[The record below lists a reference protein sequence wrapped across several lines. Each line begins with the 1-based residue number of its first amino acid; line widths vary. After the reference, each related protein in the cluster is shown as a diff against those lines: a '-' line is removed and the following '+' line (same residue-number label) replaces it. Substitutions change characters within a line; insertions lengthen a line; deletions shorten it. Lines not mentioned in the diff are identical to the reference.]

1 MTSTSKFMLSR
12 MFRFASRAAFVAG
25 LALGAAPPLLAREA
39 QTPENSTEV
48 RARADALI
56 AQMTPEEK
64 AAQLSLYFYFPALG
78 VMNKPAEEAIQTG
91 MAGSVLFVTDP
102 AEIDRLQHMAMDK
115 SRLHIPM
122 LFGFDVIHG
131 LHTIFPVPLG
141 LAASWDPALVENVQS
156 SAAAEARAV
165 GVNWAYAPMLDIARD
180 PRWGRIVEGSGEDP
194 YLTSVMAAAQVRG
207 FQGRYLGKPGHIL
220 ATAKHFAGYGAAL
233 GGRDYD
239 EVNLSDNEL
248 WNVYLPPF
256 KAAVDAGVGS
266 VMSAYMSLNGVPASA
281 NYWLLKA
288 VLRDEWGFQG
298 FVVSDAGAVN
308 ALRTQNLTSDMR
320 ESAVRGLTA
329 GVDVAMASPVD
340 GPAYTTLPT
349 ALREGRIS
357 QQQLDNAV
365 RAVLEAKIRLGLFE
379 KPFVDVNKAQA
390 VLNDPAHLE
399 LARVAAE
406 RSSVLLR
413 NTGNMLPLDRTV
425 VKSVAV
431 IGPLANSERDMLGS
445 WTFPQN
451 KPAAVTVLAGLKAKL
466 GRAARVD
473 YVEGVRIPPRTFPS
487 SASMLEQPDKR
498 APLDEDADIARA
510 VAATKSAEVTIIVLG
525 ETFDMTGEGASRSS
539 LDLPGRQQELLD
551 AVVATGKPVVVVLM
565 SARPL
570 NLKDTKANAILD
582 VWYPGSAGGTA
593 VANLLFGDAAPA
605 GKLPIT
611 WIREAAQAPNPYSHL
626 IAHEPGGADKR
637 YWNGSSMPTYPF
649 GYGLAY
655 TSFAFANLR
664 VDRPTYAVADTV
676 KVSVDLTNT
685 GARSG
690 EEVAQLYI
698 HQRSGSAARP
708 VRELKAFQ
716 RVALKAGET
725 RTLTFDLKPED
736 RRYWSAVTR
745 DWVNEAAVFDVWIGD
760 SSQASLGT
768 KFAVTQN

>member
-1 MTSTSKFMLSR
+1 MTFRIAHRLRQMVSATSL
-12 MFRFASRAAFVAG
+12 AG
-25 LALGAAPPLLAREA
+25 LAAGLAMGAASPAIASGSQAPMDAA
-39 QTPENSTEV
+39 VV

-78 VMNKPAEEAIQTG
+78 SMNKPAEDAIEAG

-102 AEIDRLQHMAMDK
+102 VEVNHLQRIAVEK

-131 LHTIFPVPLG
+131 LRTIFPVPLG
-141 LAASWDPALVENVQS
+141 LAASWDPALVEKVQG

-194 YLTSVMAAAQVRG
+194 YLGSAMAVAQVRG
-207 FQGRYLGKPGHIL
+207 FQGSYLGQPGHVL
-220 ATAKHFAGYGAAL
+220 ATAKHFVGYGAAL

-266 VMSAYMSLNGVPASA
+266 VMSAYMSLNGVPAAA
-281 NYWLLKA
+281 NHWLLSD
-288 VLRDEWGFQG
+288 VLRGDWGFKG
-298 FVVSDAGAVN
+298 LVVSDASAVN
-308 ALRTQNLTSDMR
+308 ALRTQNLTADKS
-320 ESAVRGLTA
+320 ESAIRGLTA
-329 GVDVAMASPVD
+329 GVDMEMVSPVD
-340 GPAYTTLPT
+340 WPAYATLPA
-349 ALREGRIS
+349 ALRAGQIPPER
-357 QQQLDNAV
+357 LDAAV

-379 KPFVDVNKAQA
+379 KPYVDADKAES
-390 VLNDPAHLE
+390 VLSDPAHLD

-406 RSSVLLR
+406 RSAVLLR
-413 NTGNMLPLDRTV
+413 NTNSLLPLDRASI
-425 VKSVAV
+425 KSIAV
-431 IGPLANSERDMLGS
+431 IGPLADSERDLLGS

-451 KPAAVTVLAGLKAKL
+451 KPTAVTVLAGLRAKL
-466 GRAARVD
+466 GKATRVD
-473 YVEGVRIPPRTFPS
+473 YVEGVRMPPRTFAS
-487 SASMLEQPDKR
+487 SAAMLEKPDTR
-498 APLDEDADIARA
+498 PPLDENAGIARA
-510 VAATKSAEVTIIVLG
+510 VEAAKASDAAVLVLG

-570 NLKDTKANAILD
+570 NLKDTKARAILD

-605 GKLPIT
+605 GKLPFT
-611 WIREAAQAPNPYSHL
+611 WIREAAQAPNPYAHL
-626 IAHEPGGADKR
+626 ISQEPGGADRR
-637 YWNGSSMPTYPF
+637 YWNGSSAPTYPF
-649 GYGLAY
+649 GYGLGY
-655 TSFAFANLR
+655 TSFSFTNLR
-664 VDRPTYAVADTV
+664 VDRPTYANAGTV
-676 KVSVDLTNT
+676 RISVDLTNT
-685 GARSG
+685 GARAG
-690 EEVAQLYI
+690 EDVAQLYI

-708 VRELKAFQ
+708 VRELKGFQ
-716 RVALKAGET
+716 RVLLKPGET
-725 RTLTFDLKPED
+725 RTLTFELKPED
-736 RRYWSAVTR
+736 RRYWSAATHG
-745 DWVNEAAVFDVWIGD
+745 WVNEPAAFDAWVGD

-768 KFAVTQN
+768 KFTITQN